1 MPRITFGFKRQGPE
15 YRFGDQTD
23 FQEIKLTFGFKTITI
38 GSWVTPHEQRLGANL
53 VYDALADLAQ
63 ILQVPPF
70 VIGLKGTLNFALG
83 TGGQLGVQ
91 AHYDASAR
99 TLALAK
105 NAGAGAL
112 AHEWW
117 HAFDHY
123 ICKHLFAHSRPLSF
137 ASSLWLQHPLS
148 NHHPLNLQLTQFFK
162 TILLSSDGD
171 KPSQFFEHAKQLDN
185 QYGLLYF
192 SRPQELSA
200 RAFETCIAYNTSI
213 SNEYLVSGVKN
224 SELQQQGGFP
234 DLAQT
239 AILSDIIFN
248 YFKALGTA
256 LHHRS
261 D

>member
-1 MPRITFGFKRQGPE
+1 MPRITSGFKRQGPE

-23 FQEIKLTFGFKTITI
+23 FHEIKHTFGFKTITI
-38 GSWVTPHEQRLGANL
+38 GSWVTPTEQRLGANL
-53 VYDALADLAQ
+53 IYDALADLAQ

-91 AHYDASAR
+91 AHYNASTR

-123 ICKHLFAHSRPLSF
+123 ICKHVFSHSSAHSF

-148 NHHPLNLQLTQFFK
+148 NNHPLNLQLAKFFK
-162 TILLSSDGD
+162 MILLSSKGD
-171 KPSQFFEHAKQLDN
+171 KPSQFFEHAKQLDS

-192 SRPQELSA
+192 SLPQELSA
-200 RAFETCIAYNTSI
+200 RAFESCIAYNTSI

-224 SELQQQGGFP
+224 SELQQLGGFP
-234 DLAQT
+234 DLALNT
-239 AILSDIIFN
+239 VLSETIFD
-248 YFKALGTA
+248 YFKALGIA
-256 LHHRS
+256 LHHHS
-261 D
+261 G